1 MKQLILVTL
10 CLTVLFLS
18 PNPVFSDC
26 MDLGRS
32 TSWYAQ
38 GGHTIIFY
46 NGPTPLA
53 RVDVP
58 YCVVQPSSSIRLIK
72 NYTCDSD
79 DIIVDGGPCSIMT
92 ITSASSGTF

>member
-1 MKQLILVTL
+1 MKKLILVTF
-10 CLTVLFLS
+10 CLTFLLFS

-26 MDLGRS
+26 IDLGRS

-46 NGPTPLA
+46 NGPAPLA

-72 NYTCDSD
+72 NYTCDTD
-79 DIIVDGGPCSIMT
+79 NIIVDGERCSIMT
-92 ITSASSGTF
+92 ITSASSGFF